1 MASGSTSSEEERSL
15 RECELYVQKHN
26 IQQLLKDCIVQL
38 CTSRPDRPMAFLREY
53 FERLEKEEAKQIL
66 QQQKSNSRSDSREDE
81 VSPPMNPVVKGRRRR
96 GAISAEVYTE
106 EDAASYVRKVRGGQ
120 PSANHASLQVIPK
133 DYKTMAALAKAIEKN
148 VLFAHLDDNERSDI
162 FDAMFSVTYIAG
174 ETVIQQGDEGD
185 NFYVIDQGEMD
196 VYVNNEWVTNIGE
209 GGSFGELALIYG
221 TPRAAT
227 VRAKSNV
234 KLWGI
239 DRDSYRR
246 ILMGS
251 TLRKRKMYEEFLS
264 KVSILESLDKW
275 ERLTV
280 ADALETVQFEDGQK
294 IVVQGEP
301 GDEFFIILEG
311 SAAVLQRRS
320 ENEEFV
326 EVGRLG
332 PSDYFGEIALLMNRP
347 RAATVVSRGPLKCVK
362 LDRPRFERVLGP
374 CSDILK
380 RNIQQYNS
388 FVSLSV

>member
-1 MASGSTSSEEERSL
+1 MASGSTEEERSL

-26 IQQLLKDCIVQL
+26 IQALLKDSIVQL
-38 CTSRPDRPMAFLREY
+38 CTARPERPMAFLREY
-53 FERLEKEEAKQIL
+53 FERLEKEEAKQIQNL
-66 QQQKSNSRSDSREDE
+66 QKAGTRADSREDE
-81 VSPPMNPVVKGRRRR
+81 ISPPPPNPVVKGRRRR

-106 EDAASYVRKVRGGQ
+106 EDAASYVRKV
-120 PSANHASLQVIPK
+120 IPK

-148 VLFAHLDDNERSDI
+148 VLFSHLDDNERSDI
-162 FDAMFSVTYIAG
+162 FDAMFPVSFIAG

-196 VYVNNEWVTNIGE
+196 VYVNNEWATSVGE

-227 VRAKSNV
+227 VKAKTNV

-280 ADALETVQFEDGQK
+280 ADALEPVQFEDGQK

-332 PSDYFGEIALLMNRP
+332 PSDYFGMGFPHSKYIVAL
-347 RAATVVSRGPLKCVK
+347 SH
-362 LDRPRFERVLGP
+362 
-374 CSDILK
+374 I
-380 RNIQQYNS
+380 
-388 FVSLSV
+388 SVRYCRLP